1 MTDTLE
7 RDVAEPRRPQRKRR
21 SRWPTMLFVVLLVS
35 LGLVA
40 TGVLPIQQ
48 YLERETQVNDA
59 QDQLDA
65 LVAQNES
72 LEADANALLSDQ
84 EIERIAREQYGYVLP
99 GEIGYV
105 VDPVD
110 EQVDTAQPVEPVAA
124 EPDDRSLLQKVWDF
138 ITGRDVTSDG

>member
-7 RDVAEPRRPQRKRR
+7 RDVASGKRAKRR
-21 SRWPTMLFVVLLVS
+21 RKSRWPTMLFVVLLVS

-59 QDQLDA
+59 QQQLDA

-72 LEADANALLSDQ
+72 LEADAIALLSDQ
-84 EIERIAREQYGYVLP
+84 EVERIAREQYGYVLP
-99 GEIGYV
+99 GEVGYV
-105 VDPVD
+105 VDPVG
-110 EQVDTAQPVEPVAA
+110 EPEAAAQPVDPVQA
-124 EPDDRSLLQKVWDF
+124 EPDDRSLLEKVWDF
-138 ITGRDVTSDG
+138 ITGHDATNDG

>member
-7 RDVAEPRRPQRKRR
+7 RDVAQRRRPQRKRR
-21 SRWPTMLFVVLLVS
+21 SRWATMLFIVLLIS

-59 QDQLDA
+59 QKRLDT
-65 LVAQNES
+65 LVAQNDS
-72 LEADANALLSDQ
+72 LESDATALLSDQ

-105 VDPVD
+105 VAPVD
-110 EQVDTAQPVEPVAA
+110 GADAAPQPAEPVST
-124 EPDDRSLLQKVWDF
+124 EPDDRGLLQRVWDF
-138 ITGRDVTSDG
+138 IAGRDVTGDG

>member
-7 RDVAEPRRPQRKRR
+7 RDVVKRKRPQRKRR
-21 SRWPTMLFVVLLVS
+21 SRWATMLFVVLLIS

-48 YLERETQVNDA
+48 YLERETQVDGA
-59 QDQLDA
+59 QVRLEA
-65 LVAQNES
+65 LVAQNDS
-72 LEADANALLSDQ
+72 LEADATALLSDQ

-105 VDPVD
+105 VAPVD
-110 EQVDTAQPVEPVAA
+110 GVESERQPVEPVSS
-124 EPDDRSLLQKVWDF
+124 EPDDRGLLQKVWDF
-138 ITGRDVTSDG
+138 IAGRDVTSDG